1 MQVMKDLKVV
11 NVYIY
16 GARATAAGLY
26 RALSKLNSNKQ
37 VKGFIVTDSAGN
49 PATIWDVPVRS
60 LQEISGLL
68 SAEEKLKVEVYIAT
82 PQLFHEEIRH
92 LLQKAGFRN
101 LLELTSANEADI
113 MERYYDLEQMF
124 PSIHKLPFPGKEW
137 SCPDISV
144 YVASFFRDKPV
155 GNLPR
160 MPDYMKRLFLGCF
173 LARQSGVNL
182 SKQADFCD
190 DAGDNISFKNPNRC
204 EMTAHYWI
212 WKNRFDTD
220 DEYVGV
226 YHYRRFLDMSDDDL
240 RRMKA
245 NDVDVVL
252 PFPMIHYPSA
262 LIHHTWYVREDD
274 WQVMRQVLRELQ
286 PEYDARFDEIFA
298 QPYFYNYNIMIAK
311 KSVFA
316 DYCAWLFPIL
326 DTIEERSEPRGKDR
340 ADRYTAYMSES
351 LTTLYFMYHQQDL
364 KIYHTGRLLYT

>member
-1 MQVMKDLKVV
+1 MMNVLTS
-11 NVYIY
+11 VYIY
-16 GARATAAGLY
+16 GARATAAGVY
-26 RALSKLNSNKQ
+26 RALSKLEGNKQ
-37 VKGFIVTDSAGN
+37 IKAFIVTDSADN
-49 PATIWDVPVRS
+49 PFNIWGVPVWS
-60 LQEISGLL
+60 LHEISELL
-68 SAEEKLKVEVYIAT
+68 SAEEKSAAEVYIAT
-82 PQLFHEEIRH
+82 PQLFHEEISC
-92 LLQKAGFRN
+92 LLQKSGFKKLIR
-101 LLELTSANEADI
+101 LTSAYEADI
-113 MERYYDLEQMF
+113 MERYYEFEQLF
-124 PSIHKLPFPGKEW
+124 PSVHKIPLAGKELLY
-137 SCPDISV
+137 SDISI
-144 YVASFFRDKPV
+144 YVACFFRDKTV
-155 GNLPR
+155 ETLPR

-173 LARQSGVNL
+173 LARQSGINL
-182 SKQADFCD
+182 SKQADFYD
-190 DAGDNISFKNPNRC
+190 DTGENISFKNPNRC

-212 WKNRFDTD
+212 WKNRLDTD

-240 RRMKA
+240 RRMKE

-262 LIHHTWYVREDD
+262 LIHHTWYVREED
-274 WQVMRQVLRELQ
+274 WLVMRQVLRELH

-326 DTIEERSEPRGKDR
+326 DAIEERSEPKGKDR

-364 KIYHTGRLLYT
+364 KIYHTGRLLFT